1 MANIIIKSDERR
13 EQEREVL
20 KEYGVNPDRANA
32 SQREL
37 AEKMLANKETDKS
50 LASMI
55 KREIR
60 DDKAVKTAIKRLYNG
75 EFVIREQ
82 TAAAAAEA
90 DAEVEAVAEAAE
102 SAE

>member
-37 AEKMLANKETDKS
+37 AEAINHGTNKAYEE
-50 LASMI
+50 M
-55 KREIR
+55 RR
-60 DDKAVKTAIKRLYNG
+60 YN
-75 EFVIREQ
+75 R
-82 TAAAAAEA
+82 
-90 DAEVEAVAEAAE
+90 
-102 SAE
+102 